1 MSACTNILFLVRHMC
16 LLTSYL
22 WYSEVT
28 RYFKPHFGSLI
39 DGNLQ
44 ETGRKTSMVSSALP
58 ETAASVAI
66 AATVVGAAATI
77 LARRTKASEATEVC
91 K

>member
-1 MSACTNILFLVRHMC
+1 MSPRFKGMGKSTNKEPIIFGKKNMSACTNILFLVRHMC

-28 RYFKPHFGSLI
+28 RDFKPHFGSLI

-44 ETGRKTSMVSSALP
+44 ETSNV
-58 ETAASVAI
+58 I
-66 AATVVGAAATI
+66 ANFTVHVGAQYF
-77 LARRTKASEATEVC
+77 RRIPLS
-91 K
+91 